1 MDWRQAILS
10 LIARPDVMFLLLLGA
25 LAGLGAELSHPGL
38 LFPGIVGALCLLLF
52 LFASQIIPVN
62 VAGVLLILAAVALF
76 AAEVKVASYG
86 LLTVGGLAAMIL
98 GAMMLVDAPPELRI
112 PLRTLL
118 PAAVLMAAATIL
130 LVRLVVQAQRRR
142 PTTGTAGMMGQVG
155 VATTALDPEGWV
167 LVRGE
172 RWKAVA
178 DAAVR
183 AGENVTVASVEGLTL
198 RVRKGA

>member
-1 MDWRQAILS
+1 
-10 LIARPDVMFLLLLGA
+10 
-25 LAGLGAELSHPGL
+25 
-38 LFPGIVGALCLLLF
+38 
-52 LFASQIIPVN
+52 
-62 VAGVLLILAAVALF
+62 
-76 AAEVKVASYG
+76 
-86 LLTVGGLAAMIL
+86 
-98 GAMMLVDAPPELRI
+98 
-112 PLRTLL
+112 
-118 PAAVLMAAATIL
+118 
-130 LVRLVVQAQRRR
+130 
-142 PTTGTAGMMGQVG
+142 MMGQVG